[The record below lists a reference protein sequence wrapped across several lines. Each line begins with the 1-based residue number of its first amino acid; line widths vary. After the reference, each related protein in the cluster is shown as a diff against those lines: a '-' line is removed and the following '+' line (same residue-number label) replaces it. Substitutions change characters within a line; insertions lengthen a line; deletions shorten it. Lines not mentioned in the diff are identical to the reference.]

1 MATKTQPYNLLRC
14 NLARVIWGYTS
25 MGHMGLRRSHGVSSG
40 QFPAWLE
47 ASFSLSDPLLRA
59 HPFFTAHPLISGWG

>member
-1 MATKTQPYNLLRC
+1 
-14 NLARVIWGYTS
+14 